1 MLYLL
6 VAHGEILAILVINNY
21 YHDGTVVHSYLPDR
35 Q

>member
-6 VAHGEILAILVINNY
+6 VAHREILDILVINNY
-21 YHDGTVVHSYLPDR
+21 YHDGTVVKSYLPAR